1 MMRLYW
7 LFPSLI
13 GALLGA
19 ASSAAAQVAPSTQ
32 APPLARAGVAERTR
46 EADDFCREVTSA
58 AASRAAPLRWPQLF
72 SRVGLMR
79 GSPIDFD
86 GVVAA
91 RGDLL
96 WNLQAGIDVSP
107 VRMLT
112 GGLIEDRA
120 GAECRRYAAELAV
133 REVEAGLEL
142 DLGSVLDARVAALH
156 ARLPEAE
163 ARLADSTA
171 RLQAGHV
178 SAQTHA
184 TARRRVARLRQA
196 TAVAELEAARAPR
209 SEPAP
214 VSTAAR
220 AFDALRRS
228 EARAPE
234 LDGRLRRMDAFGLN
248 VRAGYDE
255 VFGVAQAVPLFA
267 FVSVQL
273 SPALL
278 FQGPLDAES
287 EAAHRRRV
295 ERRIAEAR
303 RDLSDLS
310 ARLGRQLAILERRL
324 GELGA
329 GVAELEAQQLELER
343 VGTSAARELLDAL
356 WFDRVELEADRAA
369 AQALHAVL
377 LARRR
382 ALIAGGLQ

>member
-1 MMRLYW
+1 MMRHSW
-7 LFPSLI
+7 LFPF
-13 GALLGA
+13 LLGA
-19 ASSAAAQVAPSTQ
+19 LPSSASPASAQVAPPIQ
-32 APPLARAGVAERTR
+32 APSPARPGVADRAR

-72 SRVGLMR
+72 SRLGLMR
-79 GSPIDFD
+79 GSPIDLD

-120 GAECRRYAAELAV
+120 RAECRRYAAELAV
-133 REVEAGLEL
+133 RELEARL
-142 DLGSVLDARVAALH
+142 DLDVASALDARAAALH

-163 ARLADSTA
+163 ARLADSAA

-196 TAVAELEAARAPR
+196 TAAAELGAVRAPR

-214 VSTAAR
+214 LSAATR
-220 AFDALRRS
+220 AFDSLRRS
-228 EARAPE
+228 EARAQE

-278 FQGPLDAES
+278 FQGPLDAQS

-295 ERRIAEAR
+295 ERRIAEAQ

-310 ARLGRQLAILERRL
+310 ARLGRQLAIIERRL
-324 GELGA
+324 GELDA
-329 GVAELEAQQLELER
+329 GVAELEAQQTELER

-369 AQALHAVL
+369 ARALHAVL